1 MKILVYGAGVL
12 GSVYAA
18 RLKMA
23 GHEVTLVARGQRLA
37 DIRQYGLVLEDY
49 ASGTRTATPVNVV
62 EKLSPDEAYD
72 LALVIVRKNQLD
84 PVLVDLAAAPLIPD
98 ILFMFNN
105 AAGPGEMIRRVG
117 RERVLLG
124 FPGGGGMRDGH
135 VIRYMLS
142 DRSKQ
147 PTIIGELEGQL
158 SERLLRI
165 ASVFE
170 SAGLPVAFSENM
182 DAWLKT
188 HAALISPMANAIYAA
203 GCDRIRLAKTR
214 DALVL
219 LVRAVREGMSVLQA
233 MGIPITPSRFRVLL
247 LLPEPLLVWYLQRGV
262 TSELFELGAVRH
274 ASAARDEMEHIA
286 SEFRFLARV
295 VGASTP
301 SIDYLYS
308 FANLDNPPMPEGKA
322 DLSLNWGAV
331 WRGLALVAVLAA
343 AAGWLRRRSA

>member
-18 RLKMA
+18 RLA
-23 GHEVTLVARGQRLA
+23 AASNDVTLVARGQRLA

-49 ASGTRTATPVNVV
+49 STGLRTATPINVV
-62 EKLSPDEAYD
+62 QKLSPEESFD

-84 PVLVDLAAAPLIPD
+84 AVLGDLAGAPLIPD

-105 AAGPGEMIRRVG
+105 AAGAGEMIRAVG

-135 VIRYMLS
+135 VIRFMLS
-142 DRSKQ
+142 DRSRQ
-147 PTIIGELEGQL
+147 PTTIGELDGRI
-158 SERLLRI
+158 SERLMRI
-165 ASVFE
+165 AALFE
-170 SAGLPVAFSENM
+170 SAGFPVDFSENM

-188 HAALISPMANAIYAA
+188 HVAVISPIANAIYAT
-203 GCDRIRLAKTR
+203 GCDRLRLARTR

-219 LVRAVREGMSVLQA
+219 MVRAVREGLSVLQG
-233 MGIPITPSRFRVLL
+233 MGIPITPSRMRALL
-247 LLPEPLLVWYLQRGV
+247 WIPEPLLVWYLQRGV
-262 TSELFELGAVRH
+262 TSELFELGVVRH
-274 ASAARDEMEHIA
+274 ATDARDEMEHL
-286 SEFRFLARV
+286 SGEFRFLARV

-301 SIDYLYS
+301 SIDYLAS
-308 FANLDNPPMPEGKA
+308 FFDEANPPMPDGKT

-331 WRGLALVAVLAA
+331 WRGLAIIALLGVVAS
-343 AAGWLRRRSA
+343 WLRKRS

>member
-18 RLKMA
+18 RLTDA
-23 GHEVTLVARGQRLA
+23 GNDVTLVARGQRLA
-37 DIRQYGLVLEDY
+37 DIRQHGLVLEDY
-49 ASGTRTATPVNVV
+49 ATGARTTTPVNVI

-84 PVLVDLAAAPLIPD
+84 PVLVELAVAPLIPD

-105 AAGPGEMIRRVG
+105 AAGPGEMIRAVG
-117 RERVLLG
+117 RERVVLG

-147 PTIIGELEGQL
+147 PTTIGELEGQI

-165 ASVFE
+165 AAVLE
-170 SAGLPVAFSENM
+170 SAGLPVAFNENM

-188 HAALISPMANAIYAA
+188 HAALISPMVNAIYAA
-203 GCDRIRLAKTR
+203 GCDRMRLAKTR

-219 LVRAVREGMSVLQA
+219 LVRAVREGLRVLQA
-233 MGIPITPSRFRVLL
+233 MGVPLNPPSFRLL
-247 LLPEPLLVWYLQRGV
+247 LWLPEPVLVWYLQRGV
-262 TSELFELGAVRH
+262 TSEAFELGAVRH
-274 ASAARDEMEHIA
+274 AAAARDEMEHIA
-286 SEFRFLARV
+286 GEFRFLARV

-308 FANLDNPPMPEGKA
+308 FLNPDNPPMPEGQA
-322 DLSLNWGAV
+322 DLALNWGSIWRWLAV
-331 WRGLALVAVLAA
+331 MAVLGVAA
-343 AAGWLRRRSA
+343 SWLRRRS

>member
-18 RLKMA
+18 RLQVA
-23 GHEVTLVARGQRLA
+23 GNDVTLVARGQRLA
-37 DIRQYGLVLEDY
+37 DIRQYGVVLEDY
-49 ASGTRTATPVNVV
+49 ATGTRTTTPVNVID
-62 EKLSPDEAYD
+62 KLSLEEPYD
-72 LALVIVRKNQLD
+72 LGLVIVRKNQLD
-84 PVLVDLAAAPLIPD
+84 PVLEKLAAAPRIPD
-98 ILFMFNN
+98 ILFLSNN

-142 DRSKQ
+142 DRARQ
-147 PTIIGELEGQL
+147 PTTIGELEGQV
-158 SERLLRI
+158 SKRLLRI
-165 ASVFE
+165 AAVFE

-203 GCDRIRLAKTR
+203 GCDRIRLAHTR
-214 DALVL
+214 DAVVL
-219 LVRAVREGMSVLQA
+219 LVRAVREGLGVLQA
-233 MGIPITPSRFRVLL
+233 MGVPLTPGRYRILL
-247 LLPEPLLVWYLQRGV
+247 WLPEPLLVWYLQRSV

-274 ASAARDEMEHIA
+274 AVAARDEMEHIA
-286 SEFRFLARV
+286 GEFRFLGRV

-308 FANLDNPPMPEGKA
+308 FLSPGSPPMPEGKA
-322 DLSLNWGAV
+322 DLGLNWGSL
-331 WRGLALVAVLAA
+331 WRGLAVLALLGA
-343 AAGWLRRRSA
+343 GVGWLRRRS

>member
-1 MKILVYGAGVL
+1 MKILVFGAGVL

-23 GHEVTLVARGQRLA
+23 GNEVDLVARGQRLA
-37 DIRQYGLVLEDY
+37 DIRQVGLVLEDY
-49 ASGTRTATPVNVV
+49 ATGSRTATPVNVI

-72 LALVIVRKNQLD
+72 LALVVVRKNQLD
-84 PVLVDLAAAPLIPD
+84 PVLEELAAAPLIPD

-117 RERVLLG
+117 RERVVVG
-124 FPGGGGMRDGH
+124 FPGGGGMRDGP

-142 DRSKQ
+142 DRSRQ
-147 PTIIGELEGQL
+147 PTTIGELEGQL
-158 SERLLRI
+158 SERLLQI
-165 ASVFE
+165 KAVFE

-203 GCDRIRLAKTR
+203 GCDRMRLAKTR

-219 LVRAVREGMSVLQA
+219 LVRAVREGMRVLQG
-233 MGIPITPSRFRVLL
+233 MGIPLTPSSYRVLL
-247 LLPEPLLVWYLQRGV
+247 WLPEPLLVWYLQRSV

-274 ASAARDEMEHIA
+274 AVAARDEMEHIA
-286 SEFRFLARV
+286 GEFRFLARV

-301 SIDYLYS
+301 SIDYLFS
-308 FANLDNPPMPEGKA
+308 FLDPANPPMPEGQA
-322 DLSLNWGAV
+322 DLPLNWGSI
-331 WRGLALVAVLAA
+331 WRGLAVIAALGVAAS
-343 AAGWLRRRSA
+343 WLRRRGG